1 MIVGAAA
8 ADKDGESASKIN
20 HRRAMG
26 DHRPL
31 ILPEAL
37 SQKFLSF
44 IGRRCA
50 NLAPSSY

>member
-1 MIVGAAA
+1 MTVGAAA
-8 ADKDGESASKIN
+8 VDKNGESASKIN

-37 SQKFLSF
+37 S
-44 IGRRCA
+44 
-50 NLAPSSY
+50 